1 MRAVGGEAEHHVAG
15 PDAAA
20 VDDFAFFHHAHGEAG
35 QIVFAFGIHAGH
47 FGRFAA
53 NQGAAGLFAALGDA
67 FNHIG
72 GARHIE
78 LAAGEIVEEKQRLCA
93 LHEDVVHAHGHQVD
107 AHGVV
112 NIPFKRQFQLGAYAV
127 GAAYQHGVLILFADF
142 HQRAEAAQAAQ
153 HFGAHGALGK
163 GFDVFDQ
170 LVARIDID
178 TGIAVAEGLGHGIL
192 SGKNL
197 KQENAILPD
206 FKQQLRIE
214 LGGLIQ
220 QVVERTLNGGEG
232 KLKPLLQQ
240 GFWRNK
246 LAV

>member
-1 MRAVGGEAEHHVAG
+1 M
-15 PDAAA
+15 
-20 VDDFAFFHHAHGEAG
+20 
-35 QIVFAFGIHAGH
+35 
-47 FGRFAA
+47 
-53 NQGAAGLFAALGDA
+53 
-67 FNHIG
+67 
-72 GARHIE
+72 
-78 LAAGEIVEEKQRLCA
+78 
-93 LHEDVVHAHGHQVD
+93 
-107 AHGVV
+107 
-112 NIPFKRQFQLGAYAV
+112 
-127 GAAYQHGVLILFADF
+127 ILFADF

-178 TGIAVAEGLGHGIL
+178 TGITVAEGLGHGTL

-214 LGGLIQ
+214 LGSLIQ

-240 GFWRNK
+240 GFRRGK